1 MNTSSLEID
10 FLDFSE
16 EGKLYAVDSLNN
28 LNKLNLCTDDCQDHL
43 NTQEG
48 MRADE
53 SILPIEQSKKSQYI
67 CFLLF
72 ITALVLS
79 LALASFAV
87 FQIIQTRDKMDEVY
101 KKVISGGKDIE
112 ELYEMNSALLKFFNQ
127 TGV

>member
-1 MNTSSLEID
+1 MNASSLEID
-10 FLDFSE
+10 FLDFNE

-28 LNKLNLCTDDCQDHL
+28 LNKLNLCTSDGQDHL

-48 MRADE
+48 KGTNE
-53 SILPIEQSKKSQYI
+53 SILVTGQSKISQYI
-67 CFLLF
+67 FFLF
-72 ITALVLS
+72 IITALVLS

-87 FQIIQTRDKMDEVY
+87 FLLNQTRDKMEEAY
-101 KKVISGGKDIE
+101 KKVVSGGNDIE